1 MSFDFQLQ
9 HTCPHLVLD
18 EVDQI
23 NADLQTIVP
32 QQPLSSAQVTLTLNG
47 YQIKNPSDPYVGFNI
62 VSTAAYPLTRVI
74 KLLRPRDFN
83 DDLFQLSYY
92 TNALNCRRCGGL
104 RAENDLQFTANGYLV
119 RITDA
124 DLLIQE
130 VTKIVSTI
138 LGSNQFNLWYGT
150 QIYALIGSKISSF
163 GYIQSNIQAQCTQAM
178 NNLMSIQKQQ
188 GQYQALTND
197 EQLARVVSI
206 TVVQSTIQ
214 PTGFNVTIV
223 FQNKTNVILT
233 AQKSFVLPGPAYQLQ
248 ATSNTNSGLLGN

>member
-9 HTCPHLVLD
+9 HTCSHLVLD

-32 QQPLSSAQVTLTLNG
+32 QQPLASAMVTLTLNG
-47 YQIKNPSDPYVGFNI
+47 YQVANPSDPYVGFSI
-62 VSTAAYPLTRVI
+62 LASAAYPTTRVI

-104 RAENDLQFTANGYLV
+104 RAENDLQFTTAGLLV
-119 RITDA
+119 RVTDVE
-124 DLLIQE
+124 LLVQE

-138 LGSNQFNLWYGT
+138 LGSNQFHLWYGT

-163 GYIQSNIQAQCTQAM
+163 GYIQSSIQAQCTQAM
-178 NNLMSIQKQQ
+178 ANIISIQKQQ
-188 GQYQALTND
+188 VAYQTLTAG
-197 EQLARVVSI
+197 EQLARTVSI
-206 TVVQSTIQ
+206 IVNQSAIQ
-214 PTGFNVTIV
+214 PTGFDVTIV
-223 FQNKTNVILT
+223 FQNKTNNILT
-233 AQKSFVLPGPAYQLQ
+233 AQQSFILPGPAYQLQ
-248 ATSNTNSGLLGN
+248 GTSSANSGLLGN